1 MYFAGVF
8 IKMSQL
14 QKLKAKQ
21 NKIKIGFTFEK
32 TVNGVEITIKS
43 QKLGGLLRTF
53 YNKYNGIDEF
63 DNRDQAINPYWII
76 RSLDFSDYYQRHS
89 LIHGSV
95 INIEFL
101 KGLFSERK
109 TTITHKIDNVFTND
123 EIKSF
128 IINLE
133 TYLIKVKQLNIESKI
148 EVLLE

>member
-43 QKLGGLLRTF
+43 QKLGGLLKAF
-53 YNKYNGIDEF
+53 YIKYNGIDEF

-76 RSLDFSDYYQRHS
+76 RSLDFSDYYRSSS
-89 LIHGSV
+89 LIYGSV

-101 KGLFSERK
+101 KGLFSERHTK
-109 TTITHKIDNVFTND
+109 ITHKINNVFTNE
-123 EIKSF
+123 EIRAF
-128 IINLE
+128 IITLE
-133 TYLIKVKQLNIESKI
+133 TYLIKVKQLNIESNK
-148 EVLLE
+148 VLQV